1 MPIYEYACPD
11 CGHQFER
18 LQKISEPPVTICP
31 SCNAEKV
38 RKLVSQTS
46 FQLKGGGW
54 YNDHYG
60 LKPSSPKS
68 EESGSGAAASPA
80 PAAPAAAAPAPSA
93 PSAAPAAAAPS
104 GGGSTSS

>member
-11 CGHQFER
+11 CGHEFER
-18 LQKISEPPVTICP
+18 LQKISEPPVSVCP
-31 SCNAEKV
+31 SCGAEKV

-60 LKPSSPKS
+60 LKPSAPKADGAS
-68 EESGSGAAASPA
+68 SSGASSAPA
-80 PAAPAAAAPAPSA
+80 PAAPAA
-93 PSAAPAAAAPS
+93 
-104 GGGSTSS
+104 

>member
-18 LQKISEPPVTICP
+18 LQKISEPPVTVCP
-31 SCNAEKV
+31 ACSAEKV

-60 LKPSSPKS
+60 LKPSSPKAEDS
-68 EESGSGAAASPA
+68 SSGAAAPVA
-80 PAAPAAAAPAPSA
+80 AAPAAAAPAASA
-93 PSAAPAAAAPS
+93 PAAAPAAAAPS